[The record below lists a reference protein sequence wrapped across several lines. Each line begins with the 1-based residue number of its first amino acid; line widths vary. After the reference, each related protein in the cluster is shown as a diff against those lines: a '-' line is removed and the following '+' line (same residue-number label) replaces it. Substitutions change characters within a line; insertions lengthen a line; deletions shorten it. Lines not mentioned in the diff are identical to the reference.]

1 MSTENAGAFSSTD
14 TENSTDPIEISDE
27 TIERLCEIYE
37 ETETDALTDMLFD
50 VVTDVVTVAQH
61 QGERIDDLEE
71 KAKLVDP
78 LRKKL
83 AITQDELASV
93 KDEFQQY
100 KERNEKDKAEIR
112 GDVHETNE
120 QTETNL
126 TLFDTLNQKVKE
138 FSGEL
143 KRVNDG
149 RNSLEQIVRLPA
161 EIAQEA
167 LSKNQLRARSIA
179 QDISRLRSKEA
190 FHGRK
195 IITSS
200 TIREKLQATYSKGH
214 HQTVNRVMDF
224 INEMGGEDVKI
235 KRSETDN
242 SKQLVF
248 EENLVDLLTTAEEL
262 DADAIEQVNTSGVMA
277 TVRKG

>member
-1 MSTENAGAFSSTD
+1 MSTQNAGALSSTD
-14 TENSTDPIEISDE
+14 TENSTAPIEIPDE
-27 TIERLCEIYE
+27 KIERLCEISE
-37 ETETDALTDMLFD
+37 ETQTDPLTDLLFD

-61 QGERIDDLEE
+61 QGERIDVLEE
-71 KAKLVDP
+71 KAQLVDP

-112 GDVHETNE
+112 GDVHETDE

-126 TLFDTLNQKVKE
+126 NLFDTLNQKVKE

-179 QDISRLRSKEA
+179 QDISSLRSKEA